1 MKINKAIGLDN
12 ISARL
17 LKDSSHVIADSLTA
31 LFNRSLSTNTV
42 PSIWKSGRVTS
53 LFKSGNRCDPN
64 NYRPITI
71 LPTISKLL
79 EKIVHVQLYSYLN
92 EHKLITPSQFGFRPK
107 LSTGVALAHFTDNIL
122 SNMDS
127 GRFTGAAFLDLS
139 KAFDTV
145 NHESLI
151 SKLECLG
158 LDQDSIDWFKSYL
171 SERSQTTSVGD
182 IVSAFAPMSIG
193 VPQGSILGPLLF
205 IIYVNDLPSCKI
217 VSNMTIYADD
227 TVLYY
232 SSNDANKLE
241 ETLNADLVT
250 VSGWFR
256 DNLLTLNGSKCKF
269 VLFGSAQKLKTIR
282 DLSIYADN
290 HTIECAKSFKYL
302 GVTVQ
307 QNMSWTEHVDKVCT
321 KINQRLGI
329 LRRIKHLLPIHA
341 RVTLYNSLIC
351 PLFDYADFV
360 WGDKNNSSL
369 MSHLQTLQNKAAKL
383 ILDVPV
389 YSSATHALS
398 QLSWNTL
405 QLRRVYHRVVLA
417 YKYLNGHID
426 YHQLNVQYNKD
437 VHSHNTR
444 RSNNIRLPL
453 AHRNWG
459 KQTLL
464 YTLAEDWNSLPS
476 KLREIRSLQG
486 FKAQTKIAVFHN

>member
-1 MKINKAIGLDN
+1 MK
-12 ISARL
+12 
-17 LKDSSHVIADSLTA
+17 
-31 LFNRSLSTNTV
+31 
-42 PSIWKSGRVTS
+42 
-53 LFKSGNRCDPN
+53 
-64 NYRPITI
+64 
-71 LPTISKLL
+71 
-79 EKIVHVQLYSYLN
+79 
-92 EHKLITPSQFGFRPK
+92 
-107 LSTGVALAHFTDNIL
+107 
-122 SNMDS
+122 
-127 GRFTGAAFLDLS
+127 
-139 KAFDTV
+139 
-145 NHESLI
+145 
-151 SKLECLG
+151 
-158 LDQDSIDWFKSYL
+158 
-171 SERSQTTSVGD
+171 
-182 IVSAFAPMSIG
+182 
-193 VPQGSILGPLLF
+193 
-205 IIYVNDLPSCKI
+205 
-217 VSNMTIYADD
+217 
-227 TVLYY
+227 
-232 SSNDANKLE
+232 DANKLE
-241 ETLNADLVT
+241 ETLNADLIT

-405 QLRRVYHRVVLA
+405 QLRRVYHRVVLT

-464 YTLAEDWNSLPS
+464 YTLAEYWNSLPS
-476 KLREIRSLQG
+476 Q
-486 FKAQTKIAVFHN
+486 